1 MSKKEQLEAL
11 YEKIF
16 SEAVEHMKDYETQ
29 MVAGTLMAIAMR
41 LYKTHLTDEG
51 FREMMQTVMDAEVEP
66 YFHKYQTLH
75 YIHHHSRIAKTRLP
89 INTTLC
95 GGLESSGS

>member
-1 MSKKEQLEAL
+1 MATETMSYFTQLIQKGSPMSKKEQLEAL

-66 YFHKYQTLH
+66 YFHKDETLH
-75 YIHHHSRIAKTRLP
+75 
-89 INTTLC
+89 
-95 GGLESSGS
+95 